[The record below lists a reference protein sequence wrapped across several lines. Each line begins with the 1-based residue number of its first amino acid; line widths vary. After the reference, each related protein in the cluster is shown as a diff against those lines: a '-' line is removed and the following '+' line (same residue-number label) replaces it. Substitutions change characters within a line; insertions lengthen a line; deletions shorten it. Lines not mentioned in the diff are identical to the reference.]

1 LKTLPTL
8 VAAAI
13 ALAIVL
19 APLSAAAAG
28 SITFSSPVA
37 GATYTGSQA
46 YIISGYVSPA
56 PNQVD
61 QVNIQVTNPS
71 GTPVDAYSASVTP
84 STGAFFYSTAVGGS
98 SYWVAGTYT
107 IKATDSLGTTGST
120 TFTYTVIP
128 PFNTTA
134 ALVQIK
140 GILVQINDTI
150 SADKA
155 SMASLSSS
163 ITSLSN
169 QLTTLNNSLTA
180 LTGKMTTLQGSLTT
194 MQASLTTLS
203 TQIQSLSTSVASLS
217 TQVQA
222 AQTAATAAQ
231 TAAAAAQTAA
241 SNAQTTNSNTQTY
254 VLVVAVLAAITLV
267 LVLAV
272 LIRKLS

>member
-134 ALVQIK
+134 ALVQI
-140 GILVQINDTI
+140 NDTI